1 MNIYSNYHGEFQ
13 NGKYVDQTLREYFP
27 DYNYKGIFLDIGAYE
42 PINISNSYHFE
53 QNNWD
58 VYCFEANTLL
68 IEQLKQQRKN
78 VFNYAIYNENK
89 DDIEFNIV
97 VAGYGGGSGM
107 AGISSIELSEQYMSR
122 FYHNEEIIKINVQQ
136 KTLNYLLENVIKLD
150 TNHIDIISIDVEGGE
165 LKVLQGLDLN
175 KYKVKV
181 FVIEN
186 VFNDINLYNYMINN
200 GYILDKQIE
209 YNQYYILKEI

>member
-1 MNIYSNYHGEFQ
+1 
-13 NGKYVDQTLREYFP
+13 
-27 DYNYKGIFLDIGAYE
+27 
-42 PINISNSYHFE
+42 
-53 QNNWD
+53 
-58 VYCFEANTLL
+58 
-68 IEQLKQQRKN
+68 
-78 VFNYAIYNENK
+78 
-89 DDIEFNIV
+89 
-97 VAGYGGGSGM
+97 M

-150 TNHIDIISIDVEGGE
+150 TNYIDIISLDVEGGE

-186 VFNDINLYNYMINN
+186 VFDDINLCNYMINN
-200 GYILDKQIE
+200 GYILDKKID
-209 YNQYYILKEI
+209 YNEYYILRENLN

>member
-1 MNIYSNYHGEFQ
+1 LKKI
-13 NGKYVDQTLREYFP
+13 K
-27 DYNYKGIFLDIGAYE
+27 
-42 PINISNSYHFE
+42 
-53 QNNWD
+53 NNWD
-58 VYCFEANTLL
+58 VYCIEANTLL
-68 IEQLKQQRKN
+68 IDQLKQQRKN

-89 DDIEFNIV
+89 DNIEFNIV

-136 KTLNYLLENVIKLD
+136 KTLNYLLENVIKLN
-150 TNHIDIISIDVEGGE
+150 TNYIDIISIDVEGGE

-186 VFNDINLYNYMINN
+186 VFDDINLYNYMINN

-209 YNQYYILKEI
+209 YNQYYILKET